1 MWLPMPNAFSE
12 TQLHALKLC
21 LQWSDSCLKSVSD
34 SGENHFLVLNGT
46 WGRKP
51 WPCSTSPMINAGWLR
66 HSVFYTECFSRKPN
80 AHFIHFLIT
89 TAFCITEKYGLPL
102 VLYSWCF
109 GIFLISLLQLIFVCL
124 LLSTSCDICGR
135 GVLDTFYP
143 SCNVDPFRPNLNVL
157 QTTVAFKLW
166 SKTSLYYLFWLV
178 LIWNRDLMGTSVR
191 QCYSF
196 FSFL

>member
-1 MWLPMPNAFSE
+1 MWFRWKSLPGCEQDMRVKAV
-12 TQLHALKLC
+12 T
-21 LQWSDSCLKSVSD
+21 LQHTPL
-34 SGENHFLVLNGT
+34 LLT
-46 WGRKP
+46 
-51 WPCSTSPMINAGWLR
+51 AGWLR
-66 HSVFYTECFSRKPN
+66 HSLFYSECSTGKPN

-89 TAFCITEKYGLPL
+89 TAFCISEKYGLPL

-135 GVLDTFYP
+135 GVLNTFYP
-143 SCNVDPFRPNLNVL
+143 SCNVDPLRPNFSVL
-157 QTTVAFKLW
+157 QTTVAFKPW

-191 QCYSF
+191 QHYSF
-196 FSFL
+196 FPFSFKKL